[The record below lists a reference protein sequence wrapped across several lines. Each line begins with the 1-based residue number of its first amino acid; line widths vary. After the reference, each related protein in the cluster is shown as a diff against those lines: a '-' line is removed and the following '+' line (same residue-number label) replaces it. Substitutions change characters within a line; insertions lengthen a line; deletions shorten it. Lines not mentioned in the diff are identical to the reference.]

1 MRVNTKSRNSC
12 LFRSKARVPVYQ
24 GGTVSSKVREAVANQ
39 QKAREEIEAARR
51 KVELDT
57 KQAYS
62 EITSSIAQAQANQQI
77 LRSAQS
83 QLTSTNKSFKLGI
96 RTNVDVLN
104 AQQQVFNAK
113 RELLQTHYTYL
124 LGLLKLRYS
133 SGLLFEQEL
142 DAVNQLID
150 PS

>member
-1 MRVNTKSRNSC
+1 M
-12 LFRSKARVPVYQ
+12 
-24 GGTVSSKVREAVANQ
+24 SSKVREAVANQ